1 MQNKLIPDATEWL
14 GKRNEEVKHIYSI
27 TKKKGH
33 KSKYLTDTKMQQ
45 IWLHDILRTI
55 A

>member
-1 MQNKLIPDATEWL
+1 MV
-14 GKRNEEVKHIYSI
+14 GKKKRGGKTYLQYY
-27 TKKKGH
+27 KKKGH

-55 A
+55 AEIQQQSIFDI